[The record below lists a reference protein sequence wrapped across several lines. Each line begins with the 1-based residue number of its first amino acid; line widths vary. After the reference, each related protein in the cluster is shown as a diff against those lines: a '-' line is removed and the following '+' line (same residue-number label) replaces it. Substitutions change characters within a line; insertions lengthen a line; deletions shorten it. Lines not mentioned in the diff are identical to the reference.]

1 MIRRPPRSTRT
12 DTLFPYTTLFRS
24 VDAAIASMEGRRMTT
39 GAETVV
45 ETKDKNTWDLY
56 GPAQRRTFLFI
67 LFLTGTANY
76 ADRNVIGVL
85 LEPIKAEFG
94 VSATMLGDRKSTR
107 LNSSH

>member
-1 MIRRPPRSTRT
+1 
-12 DTLFPYTTLFRS
+12 
-24 VDAAIASMEGRRMTT
+24 MEGRRMTT

-94 VSATMLGDRKSTR
+94 VSDTMLGLLTGIAFAVFYVTR
-107 LNSSH
+107 SEEHTSELQSLMRISYAVFCLK